1 MNEFWNQ
8 GDEEASKEMP
18 VTDGYNR
25 STCSIPDMQ
34 VAFITYVVLPF
45 WEAFSVLIPGEFSD
59 EILEQININ
68 RDFFEAKKIGNKSQP
83 QTAVVKGLGKRR
95 SSNLTQVLEQA
106 AKDESIEES
115 EAV

>member
-1 MNEFWNQ
+1 M
-8 GDEEASKEMP
+8 GALKEMP

-34 VAFITYVVLPF
+34 VALITYVVLPF

-68 RDFFEAKKIGNKSQP
+68 RDFFEAKKLGKQS
-83 QTAVVKGLGKRR
+83 AVKGLGKRR

-106 AKDESIEES
+106 AKNEDESIED
-115 EAV
+115 